1 VARET
6 FGERTHRATPR
17 RREEARREGQVARS
31 VELSA
36 ALALLVALAALAA
49 FGPGMLQRLGD
60 LTRSLLSGTYSP
72 VATPAAAYRSFRL
85 VSVQVLV
92 TLAPLLLSLLAI
104 GVISNVLQVGFL
116 FTSRPLSPR
125 LSRLDPFQGFARVF
139 GRRGLVELAKALVK
153 VGVIGVIAYLT
164 LSTDLESLLPSLG
177 TDGGALLERV
187 GGTTLKLGLRIG
199 LALLALAALDY
210 GYQRWEHERSI
221 RMSQKEIEE
230 EQKQQEGDPRVRA
243 RIRILQRLLSRRR
256 MMAEVPQAD
265 VIVTNPVHV
274 AVALKYDRRSMRAP
288 VVVARGMRKLAEKI
302 KKVAGE
308 HSVPI
313 VEDPPLARLLYK
325 EAPLGRPIPVSLYRA
340 VAQVLAHVWRLRE
353 RGPAAARG
361 GRTGAGP
368 ASGGSANRGP
378 SGGAAAPG
386 AEG

>member
-139 GRRGLVELAKALVK
+139 GRRGLVELAKALV
-153 VGVIGVIAYLT
+153 
-164 LSTDLESLLPSLG
+164 PSLG